1 MTSFPPLTA
10 KPRLLAAGLGLTA
23 LLLAGCG
30 NSESDTAQKGG
41 DSPKAEES
49 AEEKKGERPNKK
61 KAEPVPV
68 QVASVSRGPIAATL
82 SFNSTLE
89 TESTVDL
96 YPQVAGQVEELLV
109 EEGDFVKAGD
119 PLVRID
125 EREWRVDADEARV
138 NLERTTAEFTRT
150 QSLFERNLINQQEFE
165 AAKFQLEQMR
175 LRHER
180 AKIRLDHATVRAPF
194 DGVVSERE
202 VQVGARVGNNTKL
215 FSLVS
220 LQDMVARVFVPGRYL
235 PDLAAG
241 QLAVITSEF
250 LPDQEFEA
258 WVKRISPVIDPQ
270 SGTFKVTVGVR
281 NPDNNIVPGLFVRAS
296 IITEERAAAL
306 LLPKRAIVYDG
317 GGQFVFTVDEE
328 GQAKRLS
335 LDAGFETA
343 DTIEIRSGLEEGDPV
358 IVLGQSGLK
367 DEAPVKVVNPELL
380 SESAQAAQA
389 ARLAEADQAEDDGEE
404 S

>member
-1 MTSFPPLTA
+1 MNTPLSLNPKPWLLTSS
-10 KPRLLAAGLGLTA
+10 LGLA
-23 LLLAGCG
+23 LILFAGCG
-30 NSESDTAQKGG
+30 GNDADSAQKPGETTATAEKPGEGG
-41 DSPKAEES
+41 DDKKP
-49 AEEKKGERPNKK
+49 EKKR
-61 KAEPVPV
+61 AEPVPV
-68 QVASVSRGPIAATL
+68 QVASVTRGPIAATL

-109 EEGDFVKAGD
+109 EEGDFVKTGD

-125 EREWRVDADEARV
+125 EREWRVDAEEALV
-138 NLERTTAEFTRT
+138 NLERTTAEFSRT
-150 QSLFERNLINQQEFE
+150 ESLFERNLINQQEFE
-165 AAKFQLEQMR
+165 AAKFNLEQMR

-235 PDLAAG
+235 PDLASG
-241 QLAVITSEF
+241 QLATITSEF
-250 LPDQEFEA
+250 LPGQEFEA

-270 SGTFKVTVGVR
+270 SGTFKVTVGVK

-296 IITEERAAAL
+296 IVTEERAAAL

-317 GGQFVFTVDEE
+317 GSQFVFTVDEE
-328 GQAKRLS
+328 GLAKRLP
-335 LDAGFETA
+335 LEAGFETA
-343 DTIEIRSGLEEGDPV
+343 DTIEIRSGLDEGDPV

-380 SESAQAAQA
+380 PEDIQAAQV
-389 ARLAEADQAEDDGEE
+389 ADADKAEDDGEE